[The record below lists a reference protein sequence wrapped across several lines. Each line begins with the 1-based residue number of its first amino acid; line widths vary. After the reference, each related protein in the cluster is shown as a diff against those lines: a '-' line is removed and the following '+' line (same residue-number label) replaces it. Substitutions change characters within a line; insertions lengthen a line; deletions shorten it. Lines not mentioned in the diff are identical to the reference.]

1 MSIGIQYNVAE
12 PGGNIT
18 MNSVVGTVYEYARKT
33 VRRHSE
39 QSRLRA
45 MRAGMSSVSTHT
57 LKDIGVDR
65 NILLS
70 IATPATSRSGREASS
85 GGRYDVGA

>member
-1 MSIGIQYNVAE
+1 MSIGIQYSFAE

-18 MNSVVGTVYEYARKT
+18 MNSVVGTVFKYARKT
-33 VRRHSE
+33 VRQRSE

-45 MRAGMSSVSTHT
+45 MRAGMSSVSAHT

-65 NILLS
+65 NMLLS
-70 IATPATSRSGREASS
+70 IAS
-85 GGRYDVGA
+85 GGRFDAST

>member
-1 MSIGIQYNVAE
+1 MSIGIHYSVAE

-18 MNSVVGTVYEYARKT
+18 MKSVVGTVFEYARKT

-39 QSRLRA
+39 QTRLRA
-45 MRAGMSSVSTHT
+45 MHAGMSSVSTHT

-65 NILLS
+65 NMLLS
-70 IATPATSRSGREASS
+70 IATTASNRSGRQASS
-85 GGRYDVGA
+85 GGRYDACA